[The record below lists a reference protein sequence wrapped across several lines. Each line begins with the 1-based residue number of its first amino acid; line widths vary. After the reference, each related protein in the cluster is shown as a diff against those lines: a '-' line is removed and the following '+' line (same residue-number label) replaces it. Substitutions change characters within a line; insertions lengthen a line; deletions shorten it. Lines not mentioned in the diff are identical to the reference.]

1 MIRIFFLLPLHQVI
15 CHQYGQSL
23 FYKFKF
29 YTMKSLKIIAGI
41 LFSLFISNTSFA
53 QKGTVKKETVKVWGN
68 CGMCKAK
75 IEKAAKSAGATK
87 ANWNEES
94 KMLQVTYNTS
104 KSSSAKIQE
113 AIAKTGYD
121 TQDYTADNTAY
132 TKLHGCCQYD
142 RKETPAKQ

>member
-1 MIRIFFLLPLHQVI
+1 
-15 CHQYGQSL
+15 
-23 FYKFKF
+23 
-29 YTMKSLKIIAGI
+29 MKSLKIIAGI

-53 QKGTVKKETVKVWGN
+53 QKATIKNDTVKVWGN

-87 ANWNEES
+87 AIWNEES
-94 KMLQVTYNTS
+94 KMLQVTYNTG
-104 KSSSAKIQE
+104 KSSNAKIQE

-121 TQDYTADNTAY
+121 TQDYSADNTAY

-142 RKETPAKQ
+142 RKEVPAKQ